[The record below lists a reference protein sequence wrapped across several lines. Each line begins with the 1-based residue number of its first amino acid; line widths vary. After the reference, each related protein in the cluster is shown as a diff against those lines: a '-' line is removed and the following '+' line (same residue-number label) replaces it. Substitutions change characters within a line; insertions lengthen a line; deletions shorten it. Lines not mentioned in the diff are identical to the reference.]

1 MRSASIANIEVR
13 LYAVPLAEALADAM
27 HGVHTHFELITADVH
42 LADGRSG
49 TGYTYTG
56 GRGGHAIHAMIRH
69 DLAPLLHG
77 RDGDDVEA
85 LYETMQSHVHYV
97 GRGGV
102 ASFAVSAIDIA
113 LWDIRCK
120 VRERSLAEVTGGAA
134 NTARAYF
141 GGIDLGFSTDRLLA
155 NTQAYLDRGA
165 EAVKIKVGRDR
176 LREDVDR
183 ARAVRELLGPGR
195 AFMVDANYAFSV
207 ERAVDAAR
215 AFEPVGIEFFEEP
228 IAPDDFLGYAEIAE
242 ATGTP
247 LAMGENLHTLPEFE
261 LAHRF
266 SRLSYVQPDASNCG
280 GITGWLRVARLF
292 ESTGVSICSHGM
304 QELHVSLMAGR
315 ANGGWVEIHSFPID
329 EYTTRPLV
337 LADGCA
343 VAPEAPGIGVEFDWE
358 RLRPHRMA

>member
-49 TGYTYTG
+49 TAIPTTG
-56 GRGGHAIHAMIRH
+56 GRGGHRDTRDDSARPRRPRADAARPGTAMTSKPCTRRCR
-69 DLAPLLHG
+69 AN
-77 RDGDDVEA
+77 
-85 LYETMQSHVHYV
+85 VHYV

-165 EAVKIKVGRDR
+165 EAIKIKVGRDR

-195 AFMVDANYAFSV
+195 AFMVDANYAFNV
-207 ERAVDAAR
+207 ERAVGAAR
-215 AFEPVGIEFFEEP
+215 AFEPVGHRVLRGADRAGRFP
-228 IAPDDFLGYAEIAE
+228 LAMPKLPRRPAR
-242 ATGTP
+242 P
-247 LAMGENLHTLPEFE
+247 LAMG
-261 LAHRF
+261 
-266 SRLSYVQPDASNCG
+266 
-280 GITGWLRVARLF
+280 
-292 ESTGVSICSHGM
+292 
-304 QELHVSLMAGR
+304 
-315 ANGGWVEIHSFPID
+315 
-329 EYTTRPLV
+329 
-337 LADGCA
+337 
-343 VAPEAPGIGVEFDWE
+343 
-358 RLRPHRMA
+358 